1 MSAGIFSVLD
11 DVTNLADDIAA
22 IGKTAGAKTAT
33 ITGDDLAVNSQAVL
47 GMNPKK
53 ELQIIKR
60 IAKGSL
66 VNKAILGPAGLILG
80 AVAPASIPLLL
91 MAGGAYFCYEG
102 AHKIL
107 HRGTHEEGEHAA
119 QSMTPE
125 EAKAAEEKKIK
136 GAIRTDFL
144 LSAEIMAIT
153 LATAAGASL
162 LVQAGVLALIG
173 VATTVGIYGIVGGIV
188 KLDDLGAHLLGK
200 EGNSLLSKALRKT
213 GGAVVAAAPK
223 IMRGLEIVGTAA
235 MLMVGGGLVTGGISA
250 LEHLAV
256 KAVEVLPAIIPHAVA
271 HAAVEIVAG
280 LVTGLASLPVVKVAA
295 PLVKKGFSAIRR
307 VLPFGKKGEK
317 KTAPAPTP
325 QPQAAP
331 AAPSAAPI
339 IIKAGASIKGELNQ
353 KAAPQKPEAPT
364 AEAPAAASK
373 APPTPPAAPTP

>member
-1 MSAGIFSVLD
+1 MSAGLFSVLD

-22 IGKTAGAKTAT
+22 ISKTAGAKTAT

-119 QSMTPE
+119 QPMTPE

-188 KLDDLGAHLLGK
+188 KLDDLGAHLLGNK
-200 EGNSLLSKALRKT
+200 GNSLLSKALRKT

-280 LVTGLASLPVVKVAA
+280 LVTGLASLPVVKAGA
-295 PLVKKGFSAIRR
+295 PAVKFCVKKLSAVRGIFHR
-307 VLPFGKKGEK
+307 KGRGPK
-317 KTAPAPTP
+317 NTPAPPTAPPTP
-325 QPQAAP
+325 TAA
-331 AAPSAAPI
+331 SV
-339 IIKAGASIKGELNQ
+339 IKPDASIKNELNE
-353 KAAPQKPEAPT
+353 KAVKPT
-364 AEAPAAASK
+364 AAAPAAASK
-373 APPTPPAAPTP
+373 APPAPPAAPTP